1 MLIILSGLFS
11 GLTLGL
17 MGLDKVIL
25 SVFVEQPDQDE
36 ETRKQV
42 DYAKRI
48 VPIRKDGNLL
58 LCTLLIGN
66 VAVNAGLS
74 ILLAELTSGVM
85 GFVLS
90 TVLIVI
96 FGEIGP

>member
-1 MLIILSGLFS
+1 M
-11 GLTLGL
+11 
-17 MGLDKVIL
+17 
-25 SVFVEQPDQDE
+25 E
-36 ETRKQV
+36 
-42 DYAKRI
+42 YAKSI

-66 VAVNAGLS
+66 VAVNAALS

-96 FGEIGP
+96 FGEIAP